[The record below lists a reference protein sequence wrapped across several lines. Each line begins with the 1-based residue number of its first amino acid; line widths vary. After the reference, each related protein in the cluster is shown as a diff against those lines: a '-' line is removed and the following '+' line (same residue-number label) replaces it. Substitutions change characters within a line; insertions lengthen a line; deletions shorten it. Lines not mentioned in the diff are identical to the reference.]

1 MPVARPGVTPKCGKG
16 YSTLSGNRISL
27 VEVKITLCWG
37 MICDYILNYG
47 KLPKMP
53 APPKN
58 KRPPEYMFPNILDA
72 KFFPIII
79 PLNISPY

>member
-16 YSTLSGNRISL
+16 YSSLSGNRIPL

-47 KLPKMP
+47 KLPERP
-53 APPKN
+53 PPKY
-58 KRPPEYMFPNILDA
+58 KFPNILDA
-72 KFFPIII
+72 KLFPIII

>member
-1 MPVARPGVTPKCGKG
+1 
-16 YSTLSGNRISL
+16 
-27 VEVKITLCWG
+27 

-47 KLPKMP
+47 KLPKIP